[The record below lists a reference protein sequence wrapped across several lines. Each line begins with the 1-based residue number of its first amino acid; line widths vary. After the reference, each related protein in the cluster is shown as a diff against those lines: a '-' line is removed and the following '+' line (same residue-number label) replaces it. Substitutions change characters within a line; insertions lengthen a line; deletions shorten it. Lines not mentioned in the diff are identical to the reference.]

1 MRNTRKPLLFLILVG
16 MAVAVPALAQPP
28 STYPAACDASK
39 VSKIDVERAHTVFLS
54 GKGFLDESNYD
65 KAISYF
71 KDAYSIDCSV
81 HGILPII
88 ATAYERK
95 GDKAEAIHALGEYIL
110 RVPNTPDREVI
121 ERRIRNLREQLAQER
136 PTATAATTA
145 PTATTTAVPT
155 ATTTAPPGDTGTAA
169 TTTPPTSSRG
179 SPPPP
184 PAGEHST
191 TPWVLVGVGGAL
203 VVTGAVLLVAGSGKV
218 SSANSACPSHKGC
231 PQSVADDGN
240 AGRLMETIGIIG
252 GIAGIV
258 GVGAGLVWHF
268 TEAGPAPTTATTRG
282 TYVSPVVTPGFA
294 GMSLGGSF

>member
-1 MRNTRKPLLFLILVG
+1 MRSTRKPLLCLVLLG
-16 MAVAVPALAQPP
+16 MAVAVPALAQGPAP
-28 STYPAACDASK
+28 YPAACDASK
-39 VSKIDVERAHTVFLS
+39 VSKVDVERAHTVFLS

-95 GDKAEAIHALGEYIL
+95 GDKAEAIRALGEYIL

-136 PTATAATTA
+136 PSATAVVTAPTTTATTA
-145 PTATTTAVPT
+145 PTATTTAT
-155 ATTTAPPGDTGTAA
+155 AETSATAPP
-169 TTTPPTSSRG
+169 PPTVPTG
-179 SPPPP
+179 GPPPP
-184 PAGEHST
+184 EAEHSVV
-191 TPWVLVGVGGAL
+191 PWVMVGVGGAL
-203 VVTGAVLLVAGSGKV
+203 VVTGAILLVAGSGKV
-218 SSANSACPSHKGC
+218 SSANSACPSHTLCDPG
-231 PQSVADDGN
+231 VASEGN
-240 AGRLMETIGIIG
+240 QGRTFETVGVVG
-252 GIAGIV
+252 GIVGIV
-258 GVGAGLVWHF
+258 GVGAGLIWHF
-268 TEAGPAPTTATTRG
+268 TEGGTATAGATTTHG